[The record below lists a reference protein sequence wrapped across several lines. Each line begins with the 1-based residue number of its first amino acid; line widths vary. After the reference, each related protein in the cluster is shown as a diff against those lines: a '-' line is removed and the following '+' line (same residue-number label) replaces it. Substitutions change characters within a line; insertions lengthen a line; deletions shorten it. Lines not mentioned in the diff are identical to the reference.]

1 METGSAGLLANLLRE
16 VTIVL
21 DHWIYALP
29 LAVAVCAVGL
39 GLGRGLGLPHI
50 FRDDEQVF
58 SPARCWRPP
67 SDAPPPPP
75 SRLPRGLQLLLASPA
90 FWSGFGF
97 IAAFGLFWMA
107 IHSGGNR
114 YCRAADGSRVF
125 CPTTMFTPE
134 HAPHAGWWMVLA
146 LALAAVLLVWMAW
159 AELSRPLADFTRR
172 DGATVRA
179 ELYRTALGCL
189 LGGLFA
195 AFAAALGELAPA
207 GRALWGMAA
216 PYLALL
222 AFVLLRRS
230 VLPCLA
236 LFSLIMG
243 LILIG
248 TLYPESW
255 QSWTEICV
263 IAAVAIIAVINRGW
277 GRYRLPGFEGLYD
290 ADPVNP
296 QEKADE
302 APGTPLIPPVA
313 ALDAWHAH
321 RAATAPEDAPE
332 RPILVLLATSGGAY
346 RAGFWTSLI
355 MDHLVARSGAGGR
368 WPGLAGDLRLITGAS
383 GGMVAG
389 GYYVAMAAEDAL
401 AEGVT
406 ERISRD
412 TWARMAAPEGD
423 DRKHPI
429 ARDSLSPVVHRLA
442 SRDLLQLVT
451 PWRPQSDRGRTLD
464 AQWATLGRSFAAL
477 RDAEAA
483 GRAPSIILSPMLVE
497 TGALALFSNL
507 DLTAL
512 RRRGLPPNAKP
523 GDENKSS
530 VEVFRA
536 FPGAHAA
543 MDLATAVRLNATFPY
558 VSPAISLPTRPDR
571 RPVDAGYYDNYGID
585 LLTAYLQQEEIRD
598 WILGHCAGVAVIQ
611 VRAFPSEVPTP
622 TASGLQ
628 RAYQFL
634 SSPVEGI
641 FSARKASQMFRND
654 QQLALTRTRYAQAA
668 GQDFLRVFN
677 FEANSDVSMSWYLR
691 CDEMRALDG
700 LLRPPVAED
709 LVWGAEAIRQRG
721 AASPVASGTPV
732 PLPEVEA
739 WAFARFTGGW
749 PQLIDA
755 LQRRQP
761 EALWAQFLHHRAKIA
776 AEFDA
781 LAAFWDARA
790 RTQPD
795 AAPPGE
801 PQ

>member
-1 METGSAGLLANLLRE
+1 MDAGAAGLLANALRE
-16 VTIVL
+16 FTIVL

-29 LAVAVCAVGL
+29 LAVALGAVGL
-39 GLGRGLGLPHI
+39 GLGRGLGLPYI
-50 FRDDEQVF
+50 FRDDEQIF
-58 SPARCWRPP
+58 SPDRCWRPP
-67 SDAPPPPP
+67 SPTPRPP
-75 SRLPRGLQLLLASPA
+75 SRLPSRLPTELQLALASPA

-97 IAAFGLFWMA
+97 IAAFGLFWMS
-107 IHSGGNR
+107 IHSGNDR
-114 YCRAADGSRVF
+114 YCRAPDGARAF
-125 CPTTMFTPE
+125 CPTTMFNPE
-134 HAPHAGWWMVLA
+134 HAPRAGWWMVLA
-146 LALAAVLLVWMAW
+146 LVLAAALLVWMARR
-159 AELSRPLADFTRR
+159 ELSRPLADFTRR
-172 DGATVRA
+172 DGPTVRA

-189 LGGLFA
+189 LGMLFT
-195 AFAAALGELAPA
+195 AFAAALGERPPA
-207 GRALWGMAA
+207 GPALWWMAA
-216 PYLALL
+216 PYLLLL

-230 VLPCLA
+230 VLPCLS

-243 LILIG
+243 LILVG

-255 QSWTEICV
+255 QGWTEIWV
-263 IAAVAIIAVINRGW
+263 IAAVATVAVINRGW

-296 QEKADE
+296 QEKAEE

-313 ALDAWHAH
+313 ALDAWHA
-321 RAATAPEDAPE
+321 RRPQTAPDGTPA
-332 RPILVLLATSGGAY
+332 RPVLVLLATSGGAY
-346 RAGFWTSLI
+346 RAGFWTSLL
-355 MDHLVARSGAGGR
+355 MDRLVAGSTAGGR

-401 AEGVT
+401 PEGLT
-406 ERISRD
+406 ERMSRD
-412 TWARMAAPEGD
+412 TWARMASPEGC

-451 PWRPQSDRGRTLD
+451 PWRPVSDRGRTLD
-464 AQWATLGRSFAAL
+464 GQWATLARSFASL
-477 RDAEAA
+477 RDAEAE

-512 RRRGLPPNAKP
+512 RRRGLPPNAGP

-543 MDLATAVRLNATFPY
+543 MALATAVRLNATFPY

-598 WILGHCAGVAVIQ
+598 WILAHCAGVAVIQ

-622 TASGLQ
+622 TPGGFQ

-634 SSPVEGI
+634 TSPVEGVA
-641 FSARKASQMFRND
+641 SARKASQMFRND

-668 GQDFLRVFN
+668 GRDFLRTFT

-709 LVWGAEAIRQRG
+709 LVWDAEAIRNRG
-721 AASPVASGTPV
+721 AASPVATGAPV
-732 PLPEVEA
+732 PLAEIEA
-739 WAFARFTGGW
+739 WAFTRFTGGW

-755 LQRRQP
+755 LQRREP

-776 AEFDA
+776 TEFDA
-781 LAAFWDARA
+781 LAAFWREAASDTIRQADA
-790 RTQPD
+790 
-795 AAPPGE
+795 
-801 PQ
+801 